1 MKKRV
6 LALVMSTAMIASVL
20 TACGGNSNDGGSAS
34 NTSNTATGDNSASA
48 DNAATGDN
56 SASADTSADNSAATD
71 NSAAGEQTMDYGSGE
86 IKIWVPDAVTGV
98 TQTLC
103 DSFFEAHPEMN
114 GYTVAIEPMGEG
126 DAAGNVIT
134 DVEAAPDLYAFAQDQ
149 MARLVTAGALTP
161 ISGDYATFV
170 KESNDAGAAAAAQVG
185 SEVYAFPLTS
195 DNGYFMY
202 YDKSVITDPS
212 SLDQIIADCEAAG
225 KNFYFDTGSWYQ
237 TAFFFGAGCQLEF
250 ETDESG
256 AFTGI
261 TNTYASE
268 NGLKAIKA
276 IRTMSESKSYMD
288 GSSVGDAVNWAAIV
302 DGTWDSSAAKE
313 ILGDN
318 YACAPLPKFTVDGE
332 SFQLGGFGGFKLM
345 GVKPQAEP
353 GKLVVCLE
361 LAKYLSDTD
370 AQLTRFKEVGWGP
383 SNVAAQQDS
392 AVQADEALSALGQQ
406 LQYTIPQGQY
416 PGEYWSE
423 ADALGETICGG
434 NFKGYTDDQLMEE
447 LQKFSDKMDAL
458 VK

>member
-20 TACGGNSNDGGSAS
+20 TACGGGNNDAS
-34 NTSNTATGDNSASA
+34 TQNTNNTADNNASA
-48 DNAATGDN
+48 DNNTAADN
-56 SASADTSADNSAATD
+56 NASADSNASAD
-71 NSAAGEQTMDYGSGE
+71 NSAAGEQTMDFGSGE

-98 TQTLC
+98 TETLC
-103 DSFFEAHPEMN
+103 NSFFEAHPEMN
-114 GYTVAIEPMGEG
+114 GYTVKIEPMGEG

-149 MARLVTAGALTP
+149 MARLVTAGALTT
-161 ISGDYATFV
+161 INGDYATFV
-170 KESNDAGAAAAAQVG
+170 LEANDEGAAAAAKVG

-237 TAFFFGAGCQLEF
+237 TAFFFGTGCELSF
-250 ETDESG
+250 ETDEKG
-256 AFTGI
+256 NFTSI
-261 TNTYASE
+261 KNTYASD
-268 NGLKAIKA
+268 NGLKALKA
-276 IRTMSESKSYMD
+276 IRTMSESKCYMD

-302 DGTWDSSAAKE
+302 DGTWDSSSAKDV
-313 ILGDN
+313 LGDN

-332 SFQLGGFGGFKLM
+332 TFQLGGFGGFKLM
-345 GVKPQAEP
+345 GVKPQAEA

-370 AQLTRFKEVGWGP
+370 AQLTRFNEVGWGP
-383 SNVAAQQDS
+383 SNLTAQQDS
-392 AVQADEALSALGQQ
+392 AVQNDEALSALRQQ

-416 PGEYWSE
+416 PNDYWSE
-423 ADALGETICGG
+423 ADSLGETICGG
-434 NFKGYTDDQLMEE
+434 NFKGYTDEQLMAE
-447 LQKFSDKMDAL
+447 LEKFASKMDAL
-458 VK
+458 VQQ

>member
-6 LALVMSTAMIASVL
+6 LALVMSTAMIASML
-20 TACGGNSNDGGSAS
+20 TACGGSNDKPAQGTNNADSNASA
-34 NTSNTATGDNSASA
+34 NNTADNNASA
-48 DNAATGDN
+48 NNTADNNAPADSN
-56 SASADTSADNSAATD
+56 ASAEPA
-71 NSAAGEQTMDYGSGE
+71 MDFGSGQ
-86 IKIWVPDAVTGV
+86 IKIWVPDAITGV

-149 MARLVTAGALTP
+149 MARLVTAGALTT
-161 ISGDYATFV
+161 IAGDYATFV
-170 KESNDAGAAAAAQVG
+170 QESNDAGAAAAAKVG

-195 DNGYFMY
+195 DNGYFLY

-212 SLDQIIADCEAAG
+212 SLEQIIADCEAAG

-237 TAFFFGAGCQLEF
+237 TAFFFATGCELSF
-250 ETDESG
+250 ETDEKG
-256 AFTGI
+256 NFTSI
-261 TNTYASE
+261 KNTYASD

-276 IRTMSESKSYMD
+276 IRTMSESKCYQD
-288 GSSVGDAVNWAAIV
+288 GSNVGNAVNWAAIV
-302 DGTWDSSAAKE
+302 DGTWDSSAAKDV
-313 ILGDN
+313 LGDN

-332 SFQLGGFGGFKLM
+332 TFQLGGFGGFKLL
-345 GVKPQAEP
+345 GVKPQAEA

-370 AQLTRFKEVGWGP
+370 AQLTRFNEVGWGP
-383 SNVAAQQDS
+383 SNVTAQADS
-392 AVQADEALSALGQQ
+392 AVQNDEALGALRQQ

-416 PGEYWSE
+416 PNDYWSE

-434 NFKGYTDDQLMEE
+434 KFKGYTDEQLMAE
-447 LQKFSDKMDAL
+447 LEAFASKMDAL
-458 VK
+458 VQQ

>member
-20 TACGGNSNDGGSAS
+20 TACGGGNGDAPAQDTNNAAADSN
-34 NTSNTATGDNSASA
+34 ASA
-48 DNAATGDN
+48 DNNTTAADSN
-56 SASADTSADNSAATD
+56 ASADNNTTADNSAAG
-71 NSAAGEQTMDYGSGE
+71 GETMDFGSGE

-98 TQTLC
+98 TETLC
-103 DSFFEAHPEMN
+103 NSFFEAHPEMN
-114 GYTVAIEPMGEG
+114 GYTVKIEPMGEG

-149 MARLVTAGALTP
+149 MARLVTAGALTT
-161 ISGDYATFV
+161 INGDYATFV
-170 KESNDAGAAAAAQVG
+170 QESNDAGAAAAAKVG

-237 TAFFFGAGCQLEF
+237 TAFFFATGCELSF
-250 ETDESG
+250 ETDEKG
-256 AFTGI
+256 NFTSI
-261 TNTYASE
+261 KNTYASE
-268 NGLKAIKA
+268 NGLKALKA
-276 IRTMSESKSYMD
+276 IRAMSESKCYMD

-302 DGTWDSSAAKE
+302 DGTWDSSAAKDV
-313 ILGDN
+313 LGDN

-332 SFQLGGFGGFKLM
+332 TFQLGGFGGFKLL
-345 GVKPQAEP
+345 GVKPQAEA

-370 AQLTRFKEVGWGP
+370 AQLTRFNEVGWGP
-383 SNVAAQQDS
+383 SNLKAQQDP
-392 AVQADEALSALGQQ
+392 AVQADEALSALGEQ

-416 PGEYWSE
+416 PNDYWSE

-434 NFKGYTDDQLMEE
+434 NFKGYTDDQLMAE
-447 LQKFSDKMDAL
+447 LEAFASKMDAL
-458 VK
+458 VQ

>member
-20 TACGGNSNDGGSAS
+20 TACGGNGDSPAQDTNNAAADSNASAD
-34 NTSNTATGDNSASA
+34 NNATADSSASA
-48 DNAATGDN
+48 DSNA
-56 SASADTSADNSAATD
+56 SADNSG
-71 NSAAGEQTMDYGSGE
+71 AGEQTMDFGSGE

-98 TQTLC
+98 TETLC
-103 DSFFEAHPEMN
+103 NSFFEEHPEMN
-114 GYTVAIEPMGEG
+114 GYTVSIEPMGEG

-149 MARLVTAGALTP
+149 MARLVTAGALTT
-161 ISGDYATFV
+161 INGDYATFV
-170 KESNDAGAAAAAQVG
+170 QESNDAGAAAAAKVG

-202 YDKSVITDPS
+202 YDKSVITDPT
-212 SLDQIIADCEAAG
+212 SLEQIIADCEAAG

-237 TAFFFGAGCQLEF
+237 TAFFFATGCELSF
-250 ETDESG
+250 ETDEKG
-256 AFTGI
+256 NFTSI
-261 TNTYASE
+261 KNTYASE

-276 IRTMSESKSYMD
+276 IRTMSESKCYMD

-302 DGTWDSSAAKE
+302 DGTWDSSAAKDV
-313 ILGDN
+313 LGDN

-332 SFQLGGFGGFKLM
+332 TFQLGGFGGFKLL
-345 GVKPQAEP
+345 GVKPQAEA

-370 AQLTRFKEVGWGP
+370 AQLTRFNEVGWGP
-383 SNVAAQQDS
+383 SNLTAQQDP
-392 AVQADEALSALGQQ
+392 AVQADEALSALGEQ

-416 PGEYWSE
+416 PNDYWSE

-434 NFKGYTDDQLMEE
+434 NFKGYTDEQLMAE
-447 LQKFSDKMDAL
+447 LEAFASKMDAL
-458 VK
+458 VQ

>member
-20 TACGGNSNDGGSAS
+20 TACGGGNGDAPAQDTNNAAADSN
-34 NTSNTATGDNSASA
+34 ASA
-48 DNAATGDN
+48 DNNTTAADSN
-56 SASADTSADNSAATD
+56 ASADNNTTADNSAAG
-71 NSAAGEQTMDYGSGE
+71 GETMDFGSGE

-98 TQTLC
+98 TETLC
-103 DSFFEAHPEMN
+103 NSFFEAHPEMN
-114 GYTVAIEPMGEG
+114 GYTVKIEPMGEG

-149 MARLVTAGALTP
+149 MARLVTAGALTT
-161 ISGDYATFV
+161 INGDYATFV
-170 KESNDAGAAAAAQVG
+170 QESNDKDAAAAAKVG
-185 SEVYAFPLTS
+185 NEVYAFPLTS

-202 YDKSVITDPS
+202 YDKSVITDPT

-237 TAFFFGAGCQLEF
+237 TAFFFATGCELSF
-250 ETDESG
+250 ETDEKG
-256 AFTGI
+256 NFTSI
-261 TNTYASE
+261 KNTYASE
-268 NGLKAIKA
+268 NGLKALKA
-276 IRTMSESKSYMD
+276 IRAMSESKCYMD

-302 DGTWDSSAAKE
+302 DGTWDSSAAKDV
-313 ILGDN
+313 LGDN

-332 SFQLGGFGGFKLM
+332 TFQLGGFGGFKLM
-345 GVKPQAEP
+345 GVKPQAEA

-383 SNVAAQQDS
+383 SNLAAQQDS
-392 AVQADEALSALGQQ
+392 DVQADEALSALRQQ

-416 PGEYWSE
+416 PNDYWSE

-434 NFKGYTDDQLMEE
+434 NFKGYTDEQLMAE
-447 LQKFSDKMDAL
+447 LEAFASKMDAL
-458 VK
+458 VTQ

>member
-20 TACGGNSNDGGSAS
+20 TACGGKNDTPTQDS
-34 NTSNTATGDNSASA
+34 NTNSDANA
-48 DNAATGDN
+48 NNDANAADDANNDANAADDTNNDAN
-56 SASADTSADNSAATD
+56 AADTNNDAA
-71 NSAAGEQTMDYGSGE
+71 AMDYGSGS
-86 IKIWVPDAVTGV
+86 IKIWSPDAVVET
-98 TQTLC
+98 TQKLV
-103 DSFFEAHPEMN
+103 DDFFAANPAMA
-114 GYTVAIEPMGEG
+114 GYTVTVEPMGEG

-149 MARLVTAGALTP
+149 MARLVAAGALTT
-161 ISGDYATFV
+161 INGDYATFV
-170 KESNDAGAAAAAQVG
+170 SESNDAGAVAAAKAG
-185 SEVYAFPLTS
+185 NEIYAFPLTS
-195 DNGYFMY
+195 DNGYFLY

-237 TAFFFGAGCQLEF
+237 TAFFFGAGCELSF

-261 TNTYASE
+261 KNTYASE

-276 IRTMSESKSYMD
+276 IRAMSESKIYMD

-302 DGTWDSSAAKE
+302 DGTWDSQSAKDV
-313 ILGDN
+313 LGEN
-318 YACAPLPKFTVDGE
+318 YACAKLPSFTVDGE
-332 SFQLGGFGGFKLM
+332 TFQLGGFGGFKLM

-361 LAKYLSDTD
+361 LAKYLSGKD
-370 AQLTRFKEVGWGP
+370 AQLARFNAVGWGP
-383 SNVAAQQDS
+383 SNLEAQQDP
-392 AVQADEALSALGQQ
+392 AVQADEALSALGEQ

-434 NFKGYTDDQLMEE
+434 NFKGYSDEQLMEQLE
-447 LQKFSDKMDAL
+447 AFSEKMNAL

>member
-20 TACGGNSNDGGSAS
+20 TACGGNSNDNSTAGTN
-34 NTSNTATGDNSASA
+34 NTTTDNNTA
-48 DNAATGDN
+48 
-56 SASADTSADNSAATD
+56 ADNSAAADNSNASADNSTAAD
-71 NSAAGEQTMDYGSGE
+71 NSAAGGETMDFGSGE

-98 TQTLC
+98 TDTLC
-103 DSFFEAHPEMN
+103 KSFFEAHPEMN
-114 GYTVAIEPMGEG
+114 GYTVKIEPMGEG

-134 DVEAAPDLYAFAQDQ
+134 DVAAAPDLYAFAQDQ
-149 MARLVTAGALTP
+149 MARLVTAGALTT
-161 ISGDYATFV
+161 INGDYATFV
-170 KESNDAGAAAAAQVG
+170 QESNDAGAAAAAKVG
-185 SEVYAFPLTS
+185 NEVYAFPLTS
-195 DNGYFMY
+195 DNGYFLY
-202 YDKSVITDPS
+202 YDKSVVTDPS
-212 SLDQIIADCEAAG
+212 SLEQIIADCEAAG

-237 TAFFFGAGCQLEF
+237 TAFFFGTGCELSF
-250 ETDESG
+250 ETDEKG
-256 AFTGI
+256 NFTSI
-261 TNTYASE
+261 KNTYASE

-276 IRTMSESKSYMD
+276 IRTMSESKIYMD
-288 GSSVGDAVNWAAIV
+288 GSNVGDAVNWAAIV

-332 SFQLGGFGGFKLM
+332 TFQLGGFGGFKLM

-383 SNVAAQQDS
+383 SNLAAQQDPD
-392 AVQADEALSALGQQ
+392 VQNDEALSALRQQ

-434 NFKGYTDDQLMEE
+434 NFKGYTDEQLMEE
-447 LQKFSDKMDAL
+447 LEAFSSKMNAL

>member
-20 TACGGNSNDGGSAS
+20 TACGGGNGDAPAQDTNNAAADSN
-34 NTSNTATGDNSASA
+34 ASA
-48 DNAATGDN
+48 DNNTTAADSN
-56 SASADTSADNSAATD
+56 ASADNNTTADNSAAG
-71 NSAAGEQTMDYGSGE
+71 GETMDFGSGE

-98 TQTLC
+98 TETLC
-103 DSFFEAHPEMN
+103 NSFFEAHPEMN
-114 GYTVAIEPMGEG
+114 GYTVKIEPMGEG

-149 MARLVTAGALTP
+149 MARLVTAGALTT
-161 ISGDYATFV
+161 INGDYATFV
-170 KESNDAGAAAAAQVG
+170 QESNDAGAAAAAKVG

-237 TAFFFGAGCQLEF
+237 TAFFFATGCELSF
-250 ETDESG
+250 ETDEKG
-256 AFTGI
+256 NFTSI
-261 TNTYASE
+261 KNTYASA
-268 NGLKAIKA
+268 NGLKALKA
-276 IRTMSESKSYMD
+276 IRAMSESKCYMD

-302 DGTWDSSAAKE
+302 DGTWDSSAAKDV
-313 ILGDN
+313 LGDN

-332 SFQLGGFGGFKLM
+332 TFQLGGFGGFKLL
-345 GVKPQAEP
+345 GVKPQAEA

-370 AQLTRFKEVGWGP
+370 AQLTRFNEVGWGP
-383 SNVAAQQDS
+383 SNLKAQQDP
-392 AVQADEALSALGQQ
+392 AVQADEALSALGEQ

-416 PGEYWSE
+416 PNDYWSE

-434 NFKGYTDDQLMEE
+434 NFKGYTDDQLMAE
-447 LQKFSDKMDAL
+447 LEAFASKMDAL
-458 VK
+458 VQ

>member
-1 MKKRV
+1 MHRHRTQN
-6 LALVMSTAMIASVL
+6 AAAD
-20 TACGGNSNDGGSAS
+20 SN
-34 NTSNTATGDNSASA
+34 ASA
-48 DNAATGDN
+48 DNNTTAADSN
-56 SASADTSADNSAATD
+56 ASADNNTTADNSAAG
-71 NSAAGEQTMDYGSGE
+71 GETMDFGSGE

-98 TQTLC
+98 TETLC
-103 DSFFEAHPEMN
+103 NSFFEAHPEMN
-114 GYTVAIEPMGEG
+114 GYTVKIEPMGEG

-149 MARLVTAGALTP
+149 MARLVTAGALTT
-161 ISGDYATFV
+161 INGDYATFV
-170 KESNDAGAAAAAQVG
+170 QESNDAGAAAAAKVG

-237 TAFFFGAGCQLEF
+237 TAFFFATGCELSF
-250 ETDESG
+250 ETDEKG
-256 AFTGI
+256 NFTSI
-261 TNTYASE
+261 KNTYASE
-268 NGLKAIKA
+268 NGLKALKA
-276 IRTMSESKSYMD
+276 IRAMSESKCYMD

-302 DGTWDSSAAKE
+302 DGTWDSSAAKDV
-313 ILGDN
+313 LGDN

-332 SFQLGGFGGFKLM
+332 TFQLGGFGGFKLM
-345 GVKPQAEP
+345 GVKPQAEA

-370 AQLTRFKEVGWGP
+370 AQLTRFNEVGWGP
-383 SNVAAQQDS
+383 SNLKAQQDP
-392 AVQADEALSALGQQ
+392 AVQADEALSALGEQ

-416 PGEYWSE
+416 PNDYWSE

-434 NFKGYTDDQLMEE
+434 NFKGYTDDQLMAE
-447 LQKFSDKMDAL
+447 LEAFASKMDAL
-458 VK
+458 VQK

>member
-20 TACGGNSNDGGSAS
+20 TACGGNSNDGGSTPDTN
-34 NTSNTATGDNSASA
+34 NTTTGDSNASANNNASA
-48 DNAATGDN
+48 DNSGA
-56 SASADTSADNSAATD
+56 SADNSGAEAP
-71 NSAAGEQTMDYGSGE
+71 AMDYGSGQ

-98 TQTLC
+98 TETLC
-103 DSFFEAHPEMN
+103 NSFFEAHPEMN

-149 MARLVTAGALTP
+149 MARLVAAGALTT
-161 ISGDYATFV
+161 IGGDYATFV
-170 KESNDAGAAAAAQVG
+170 QSSNDAGAAAAAKVG
-185 SEVYAFPLTS
+185 NEVYAFPLTS
-195 DNGYFMY
+195 DNGYFLY
-202 YDKSVITDPS
+202 YDKSVVTDPS
-212 SLDQIIADCEAAG
+212 SLEKIIADCEAAG

-237 TAFFFGAGCQLEF
+237 TAFFFGAGCELSF
-250 ETDESG
+250 DTDEDG
-256 AFTGI
+256 NFTGI
-261 TNTYASE
+261 KNTYASE

-276 IRTMSESKSYMD
+276 IRTMSESKIYMD

-302 DGTWDSSAAKE
+302 DGTWDSSSAKE
-313 ILGDN
+313 VLGDN
-318 YACAPLPKFTVDGE
+318 YACAKLPTFTVDGE
-332 SFQLGGFGGFKLM
+332 TFQLGGFGGFKLL
-345 GVKPQAEP
+345 GVKPQAEA

-370 AQLTRFKEVGWGP
+370 AQLARFKEVGWGP
-383 SNVAAQQDS
+383 SNVTAQQDP
-392 AVQADEALSALGQQ
+392 AVQADEALSALGEQ

-416 PGEYWSE
+416 PGDYWTQ

-434 NFKGYTDDQLMEE
+434 NFKGYTDEQLMAE
-447 LQKFSDKMDAL
+447 LQAFSDKMDAL

>member
-20 TACGGNSNDGGSAS
+20 TACGGGNGDAPAQDTNNAAADSN
-34 NTSNTATGDNSASA
+34 ASA
-48 DNAATGDN
+48 DNNTTAADSN
-56 SASADTSADNSAATD
+56 ASADNNTTADNSAAG
-71 NSAAGEQTMDYGSGE
+71 GETMDFGSGE

-98 TQTLC
+98 TETLC
-103 DSFFEAHPEMN
+103 NSFFEAHPEMN
-114 GYTVAIEPMGEG
+114 GYTVKIEPMGEG

-149 MARLVTAGALTP
+149 MARLVTAGALTT
-161 ISGDYATFV
+161 INGDYATFV
-170 KESNDAGAAAAAQVG
+170 QESNDAGAAAAAKVG

-237 TAFFFGAGCQLEF
+237 TAFFFATGCELSF
-250 ETDESG
+250 ETDEKG
-256 AFTGI
+256 NFTSI
-261 TNTYASE
+261 KNTYASE
-268 NGLKAIKA
+268 NGLKALKA
-276 IRTMSESKSYMD
+276 IRAMSESKCYMD

-302 DGTWDSSAAKE
+302 DGTWDSSAAKDV
-313 ILGDN
+313 LGDN

-332 SFQLGGFGGFKLM
+332 TFQLGGFGGFKLM
-345 GVKPQAEP
+345 GVKPQAEA

-370 AQLTRFKEVGWGP
+370 AQLTRFNEVGWGP
-383 SNVAAQQDS
+383 SNLKAQQDP
-392 AVQADEALSALGQQ
+392 AVQADEALSALGEQ

-416 PGEYWSE
+416 PNDYWSE

-434 NFKGYTDDQLMEE
+434 NFKGYTDDQLMAE
-447 LQKFSDKMDAL
+447 LEAFASKMDAL
-458 VK
+458 VQK

>member
-20 TACGGNSNDGGSAS
+20 TACGGNSNDGGSTPDTN
-34 NTSNTATGDNSASA
+34 NTTTGDN
-48 DNAATGDN
+48 NA
-56 SASADTSADNSAATD
+56 SADNSAAAD
-71 NSAAGEQTMDYGSGE
+71 SNSSSGDSNAAADTQTMDFGSGE
-86 IKIWVPDAVTGV
+86 IKIWVPDAVTSV
-98 TQTLC
+98 TETLC
-103 DSFFEAHPEMN
+103 NSFFEAHPEMN

-149 MARLVTAGALTP
+149 MARLVTAGALTT
-161 ISGDYATFV
+161 INGDYATFV

-185 SEVYAFPLTS
+185 SEVYVFPLTS
-195 DNGYFMY
+195 DNGYFLY
-202 YDKSVITDPS
+202 YDKSVVTDPS
-212 SLDQIIADCEAAG
+212 SLEQIIADCEAAG

-237 TAFFFGAGCQLEF
+237 TAFFFGTGCKLEF
-250 ETDESG
+250 ETDEDG
-256 AFTGI
+256 NFTGI

-276 IRTMSESKSYMD
+276 IRTMSESKIYMD

-302 DGTWDSSAAKE
+302 DGTWDSSSAKE

-332 SFQLGGFGGFKLM
+332 TFQLGGFGGFKLM
-345 GVKPQAEP
+345 GVKPQAEA

-383 SNVAAQQDS
+383 SNLTAQQDP
-392 AVQADEALSALGQQ
+392 AVQADEALSALGEQ

-416 PGEYWSE
+416 PGDYWSE

-434 NFKGYTDDQLMEE
+434 NFKGYTDDQLMAE

>member
-20 TACGGNSNDGGSAS
+20 TACGGNGDSPAQDTNNAAADSNASAD
-34 NTSNTATGDNSASA
+34 NNATADSSASA
-48 DNAATGDN
+48 DNSG
-56 SASADTSADNSAATD
+56 
-71 NSAAGEQTMDYGSGE
+71 AGEQTMDFGSGE

-98 TQTLC
+98 TETLC
-103 DSFFEAHPEMN
+103 NSFFEEHPEMN
-114 GYTVAIEPMGEG
+114 GYTVSIEPMGEG

-149 MARLVTAGALTP
+149 MARLVTAGALTT
-161 ISGDYATFV
+161 INGDYATFV
-170 KESNDAGAAAAAQVG
+170 QESNDAGAAAAAKVG

-202 YDKSVITDPS
+202 YDKSVITDPT
-212 SLDQIIADCEAAG
+212 SLEQIIADCEAAG

-237 TAFFFGAGCQLEF
+237 TAFFFATGCELSF
-250 ETDESG
+250 ETDEKG
-256 AFTGI
+256 NFTSI
-261 TNTYASE
+261 KNTYASE

-276 IRTMSESKSYMD
+276 IRTMSESKCYMD

-302 DGTWDSSAAKE
+302 DGTWDSSAAKDV
-313 ILGDN
+313 LGDN

-332 SFQLGGFGGFKLM
+332 TFQLGGFGGFKLL
-345 GVKPQAEP
+345 GVKPQAEA

-370 AQLTRFKEVGWGP
+370 AQLTRFNEVGWGP
-383 SNVAAQQDS
+383 SNLTAQQDP
-392 AVQADEALSALGQQ
+392 AVQADEALSALGEQ

-416 PGEYWSE
+416 PNDYWSE

-434 NFKGYTDDQLMEE
+434 NFKGYTDEQLMAE
-447 LQKFSDKMDAL
+447 LEAFASKMDAL
-458 VK
+458 VQ

>member
-1 MKKRV
+1 M
-6 LALVMSTAMIASVL
+6 MSTAMIASVL
-20 TACGGNSNDGGSAS
+20 TACGGGNGDAPAQDTNNAAADSN
-34 NTSNTATGDNSASA
+34 ASA
-48 DNAATGDN
+48 DNNTTAADSN
-56 SASADTSADNSAATD
+56 ASADNNTTADNSAAG
-71 NSAAGEQTMDYGSGE
+71 GETMDFGSGE

-98 TQTLC
+98 TETLC
-103 DSFFEAHPEMN
+103 NSFFEAHPEMN
-114 GYTVAIEPMGEG
+114 GYTVKIEPMGEG

-149 MARLVTAGALTP
+149 MARLVTAGALTT
-161 ISGDYATFV
+161 INGDYATFV
-170 KESNDAGAAAAAQVG
+170 QESNDAGAAAAAKVG

-237 TAFFFGAGCQLEF
+237 TAFFFATGCELSF
-250 ETDESG
+250 ETDEKG
-256 AFTGI
+256 NFTSI
-261 TNTYASE
+261 KNTYASE
-268 NGLKAIKA
+268 NGLKALKA
-276 IRTMSESKSYMD
+276 IRAMSESKCYMD

-302 DGTWDSSAAKE
+302 DGTWDSSAAKDV
-313 ILGDN
+313 LGDN

-332 SFQLGGFGGFKLM
+332 TFQLGGFGGFKLM
-345 GVKPQAEP
+345 GVKPQAEA

-370 AQLTRFKEVGWGP
+370 AQLTRFNEVGWGP
-383 SNVAAQQDS
+383 SNLKAQQDP
-392 AVQADEALSALGQQ
+392 AVQADEALSALGEQ

-416 PGEYWSE
+416 PNDYWSE

-434 NFKGYTDDQLMEE
+434 NFKGYTDDQLMAE
-447 LQKFSDKMDAL
+447 LEAFASKMDAL
-458 VK
+458 VQK

>member
-20 TACGGNSNDGGSAS
+20 TACGGNSNDGGSTPDTN
-34 NTSNTATGDNSASA
+34 NTTTGDN
-48 DNAATGDN
+48 NA
-56 SASADTSADNSAATD
+56 SADNSAAAD
-71 NSAAGEQTMDYGSGE
+71 SNSSSGDSNAAADTQTMDFGSGE
-86 IKIWVPDAVTGV
+86 IKIWVPDAVTSV
-98 TQTLC
+98 TETLC
-103 DSFFEAHPEMN
+103 NSFFEAHPEMN

-149 MARLVTAGALTP
+149 MARLVTAGALTT
-161 ISGDYATFV
+161 INGDYATFV

-195 DNGYFMY
+195 DNGYFLY
-202 YDKSVITDPS
+202 YDKSVVTDPS
-212 SLDQIIADCEAAG
+212 SLEQIIADCEAAG
-225 KNFYFDTGSWYQ
+225 KNFYFDTDSWYQ
-237 TAFFFGAGCQLEF
+237 TAFFFGTGCKLEF
-250 ETDESG
+250 ETDEDG
-256 AFTGI
+256 NFTGI

-276 IRTMSESKSYMD
+276 IRTMSESKIYMD

-302 DGTWDSSAAKE
+302 DGTWDSSSAKE

-332 SFQLGGFGGFKLM
+332 TFQLGGFGGFKLM
-345 GVKPQAEP
+345 GVKPQAEA

-383 SNVAAQQDS
+383 SNLAAQQDP
-392 AVQADEALSALGQQ
+392 AVQADEALSALGEQ

-416 PGEYWSE
+416 PGDYWSE

-434 NFKGYTDDQLMEE
+434 NFKGYTDDQLMAE

>member
-20 TACGGNSNDGGSAS
+20 TACGGGNGDAPAQDTNNAAADSN
-34 NTSNTATGDNSASA
+34 ASA
-48 DNAATGDN
+48 DNNTTAADSN
-56 SASADTSADNSAATD
+56 ASADNNTTADNSAAG
-71 NSAAGEQTMDYGSGE
+71 GETMDFGSGE

-98 TQTLC
+98 TETLC
-103 DSFFEAHPEMN
+103 NSFFEAHPEMN
-114 GYTVAIEPMGEG
+114 GYTVKIEPMGEG

-149 MARLVTAGALTP
+149 MARLVTAGALTT
-161 ISGDYATFV
+161 INGDYATFV
-170 KESNDAGAAAAAQVG
+170 QESNDAGAAAAAKVG

-237 TAFFFGAGCQLEF
+237 TAFFFATGCELSF
-250 ETDESG
+250 ETDEKG
-256 AFTGI
+256 NFTSI
-261 TNTYASE
+261 KNTYASE
-268 NGLKAIKA
+268 NGLKALKA
-276 IRTMSESKSYMD
+276 IRAMSESKCYMD

-302 DGTWDSSAAKE
+302 DGTWDSSAAKDV
-313 ILGDN
+313 LGDN

-332 SFQLGGFGGFKLM
+332 TFQLGGFGGFKLM
-345 GVKPQAEP
+345 GVKPQPEA

-370 AQLTRFKEVGWGP
+370 AQLTRFNEVGWGP
-383 SNVAAQQDS
+383 SNLKAQQDP
-392 AVQADEALSALGQQ
+392 AVQADEALSALGEQ

-416 PGEYWSE
+416 PNDYWSE

-434 NFKGYTDDQLMEE
+434 NFKGYTDDQLMAE
-447 LQKFSDKMDAL
+447 LEAFASKMDAL
-458 VK
+458 VQK

>member
-6 LALVMSTAMIASVL
+6 LALVMSTAMIASML
-20 TACGGNSNDGGSAS
+20 TACGGSNDKPAQGTNNAADSNASA
-34 NTSNTATGDNSASA
+34 NNTADSNASANNTADDNASANNSAE
-48 DNAATGDN
+48 N
-56 SASADTSADNSAATD
+56 
-71 NSAAGEQTMDYGSGE
+71 QTMDYGSGQ
-86 IKIWVPDAVTGV
+86 IKIWVPDAITSV

-126 DAAGNVIT
+126 DAAGKVIS

-149 MARLVTAGALTP
+149 MARLVTAGALTT

-170 KESNDAGAAAAAQVG
+170 QESNDAGAAAAAKVG

-195 DNGYFMY
+195 DNGYFLY

-212 SLDQIIADCEAAG
+212 SLEQIIADCEAAG

-237 TAFFFGAGCQLEF
+237 TAFFFGAGCELSF
-250 ETDESG
+250 DTDEDG
-256 AFTGI
+256 NFTGI
-261 TNTYASE
+261 KNTYASE

-276 IRTMSESKSYMD
+276 IRTMSESKSYQD

-302 DGTWDSSAAKE
+302 DGTWDSSSAKDV
-313 ILGDN
+313 LGDN

-332 SFQLGGFGGFKLM
+332 TFQLGGFGGFKLL

-353 GKLVVCLE
+353 GKLVVCFE

-370 AQLTRFKEVGWGP
+370 AQLTRFNEVGWGP
-383 SNVAAQQDS
+383 SNLTAQQDP
-392 AVQADEALSALGQQ
+392 AVQADEALSALGEQ

-416 PGEYWSE
+416 PSDYWTQ

-434 NFKGYTDDQLMEE
+434 NFKGYTDEQLMAE
-447 LQKFSDKMDAL
+447 LEAFAAKMDAL
-458 VK
+458 VQQ

>member
-20 TACGGNSNDGGSAS
+20 TACGGKDEAPAQDTNNAAADNNASADSSN
-34 NTSNTATGDNSASA
+34 ASA
-48 DNAATGDN
+48 DNSN
-56 SASADTSADNSAATD
+56 ASTD
-71 NSAAGEQTMDYGSGE
+71 APAMDFGSGE

-98 TQTLC
+98 TETLC
-103 DSFFEAHPEMN
+103 NSFFEAHPEMN

-149 MARLVTAGALTP
+149 MARLVTAGALTT

-170 KESNDAGAAAAAQVG
+170 QESNDAGAAAAAKVG
-185 SEVYAFPLTS
+185 NEVYAFPLTS
-195 DNGYFMY
+195 DNGYFLY
-202 YDKSVITDPS
+202 YDKSVVTDPS
-212 SLDQIIADCEAAG
+212 SLEQIIADCEAAG

-237 TAFFFGAGCQLEF
+237 TAFFFGTGCELSF
-250 ETDESG
+250 ETDEKG
-256 AFTGI
+256 NFTGI
-261 TNTYASE
+261 KNTYASE
-268 NGLKAIKA
+268 NGLKAMKA
-276 IRTMSESKSYMD
+276 IRTMSESKIYMD
-288 GSSVGDAVNWAAIV
+288 GSNVGDAVNWAAIV

-332 SFQLGGFGGFKLM
+332 TFQLGGFGGFKLM
-345 GVKPQAEP
+345 GVKPQAEA

-383 SNVAAQQDS
+383 SNLAAQQDP

-434 NFKGYTDDQLMEE
+434 NFKGYTDEQLMAE
-447 LQKFSDKMDAL
+447 LESFASKMDAL
-458 VK
+458 VQ

>member
-20 TACGGNSNDGGSAS
+20 TACGGNSNDGGSTPDTN
-34 NTSNTATGDNSASA
+34 NTTTGDN
-48 DNAATGDN
+48 NA
-56 SASADTSADNSAATD
+56 SADNSAAAD
-71 NSAAGEQTMDYGSGE
+71 SNSSSGDSNAAADTQTMDFGSGE
-86 IKIWVPDAVTGV
+86 IKIWVPDAVTSV
-98 TQTLC
+98 TETLC
-103 DSFFEAHPEMN
+103 NSFFEAHPEMN

-149 MARLVTAGALTP
+149 MARLVTAGALTT
-161 ISGDYATFV
+161 INGDYATFV

-195 DNGYFMY
+195 DNGYFLY
-202 YDKSVITDPS
+202 YDKSVVTDPS
-212 SLDQIIADCEAAG
+212 SLEQIIADCEAAG

-237 TAFFFGAGCQLEF
+237 TAFFFGTGCKLEF
-250 ETDESG
+250 ETDEDG
-256 AFTGI
+256 NFTGI

-276 IRTMSESKSYMD
+276 IRTMSESKIYMD

-302 DGTWDSSAAKE
+302 DGTWDSSSAKE

-332 SFQLGGFGGFKLM
+332 TFQLGGFGGFKLM
-345 GVKPQAEP
+345 GVKPQAEA

-383 SNVAAQQDS
+383 SNLTAQQDP
-392 AVQADEALSALGQQ
+392 AVQADEALSALGEQ

-416 PGEYWSE
+416 PGDYWSE

-434 NFKGYTDDQLMEE
+434 NFKGYTDDQLMAE

>member
-20 TACGGNSNDGGSAS
+20 TACGGGNDDAPAQDT
-34 NTSNTATGDNSASA
+34 NNAAA
-48 DNAATGDN
+48 DNNA
-56 SASADTSADNSAATD
+56 SADNSAAADNNASADSNASAD
-71 NSAAGEQTMDYGSGE
+71 NSAAGEQTMDFGSGE

-98 TQTLC
+98 TETLC
-103 DSFFEAHPEMN
+103 NSFFEAHPEMN
-114 GYTVAIEPMGEG
+114 GYTVSIEPMGEG

-149 MARLVTAGALTP
+149 MARLVTAGALTT
-161 ISGDYATFV
+161 INGDYATFV
-170 KESNDAGAAAAAQVG
+170 QESNDEGAAAAAKVG

-202 YDKSVITDPS
+202 YDKSVISDPS

-237 TAFFFGAGCQLEF
+237 TAFFFATGCELSF
-250 ETDESG
+250 ETDEKG
-256 AFTGI
+256 NFTSI
-261 TNTYASE
+261 KNTYASD
-268 NGLKAIKA
+268 NGLKALKA
-276 IRTMSESKSYMD
+276 IRTMSESKCYMD

-302 DGTWDSSAAKE
+302 DGTWDSSAAKDV
-313 ILGDN
+313 LGDN

-345 GVKPQAEP
+345 GVKPQAEA

-383 SNVAAQQDS
+383 SNLAAQQDP
-392 AVQADEALSALGQQ
+392 AVQNDEALSALRQQ

-416 PGEYWSE
+416 PNDYWSE

-434 NFKGYTDDQLMEE
+434 NFKGYTDDQLMAE
-447 LQKFSDKMDAL
+447 LEAFASKMDAL
-458 VK
+458 VQ

>member
-20 TACGGNSNDGGSAS
+20 TACGGNSNDGGSTPDTN
-34 NTSNTATGDNSASA
+34 NTTTGDN
-48 DNAATGDN
+48 NA
-56 SASADTSADNSAATD
+56 SADNSAAAD
-71 NSAAGEQTMDYGSGE
+71 SNSSSGDSNAAADTQTMDFGSGE
-86 IKIWVPDAVTGV
+86 IKIWVPDAVTSV
-98 TQTLC
+98 TETLC
-103 DSFFEAHPEMN
+103 NSFFEAHPEMN
-114 GYTVAIEPMGEG
+114 GYTVVIEPMGEG

-149 MARLVTAGALTP
+149 MARLVTAGALTT
-161 ISGDYATFV
+161 INGDYATFV

-195 DNGYFMY
+195 DNGYFLY
-202 YDKSVITDPS
+202 YDKSVVTDPS
-212 SLDQIIADCEAAG
+212 SLEQIIADCEAAG
-225 KNFYFDTGSWYQ
+225 KNFYFDTSSWYQ
-237 TAFFFGAGCQLEF
+237 TAFFFGTGCKLEF
-250 ETDESG
+250 ETDEDG
-256 AFTGI
+256 NFTGI

-276 IRTMSESKSYMD
+276 IRTMSESKIYMD

-302 DGTWDSSAAKE
+302 DGTWDSSSAKE

-332 SFQLGGFGGFKLM
+332 TFQLGGFGGFKLM
-345 GVKPQAEP
+345 GVKPQAEA

-383 SNVAAQQDS
+383 SNLTAQQDP
-392 AVQADEALSALGQQ
+392 AVQADEALSALGEQ

-416 PGEYWSE
+416 PGDYWSE
-423 ADALGETICGG
+423 ADALGETICDG
-434 NFKGYTDDQLMEE
+434 NFKGYTDDQLMAE